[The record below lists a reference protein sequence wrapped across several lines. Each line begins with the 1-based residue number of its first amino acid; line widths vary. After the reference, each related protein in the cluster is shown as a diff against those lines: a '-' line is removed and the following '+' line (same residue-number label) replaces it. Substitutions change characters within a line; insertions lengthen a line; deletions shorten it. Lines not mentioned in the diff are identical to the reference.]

1 MNVVLEVLVRR
12 RYGLGSP
19 LIQTTVVVFTISV
32 LDVSMI
38 NSLFQFVSKE
48 ATYRLL
54 LVPWVSPLLGADVA
68 TLRSRNLLFLRLSG
82 VLCPLLG
89 FVGTGH
95 NRAA

>member
-12 RYGLGSP
+12 RDGLGSP
-19 LIQTTVVVFTISV
+19 LIQTTVVVFTIPV
-32 LDVSMI
+32 LDVAMI

-54 LVPWVSPLLGADVA
+54 LVPWVSPLLRANVT

-82 VLCPLLG
+82 VLCALLG